1 MELSIVHP
9 YQKLVP
15 MAQANSAVLLCLL
28 LATGS
33 LAQTKKKL
41 SLPPKRKR
49 KKKGASSPVPAAEAR
64 CQEA

>member
-1 MELSIVHP
+1 
-9 YQKLVP
+9 

-49 KKKGASSPVPAAEAR
+49 KKKGASSPVPAAEAG